1 MHYEVF
7 RMTFGKLSAAK
18 VNASTQDEVIQS
30 LQTQKNDLEGVIASY
45 KEKITDLEVHHAK
58 VVADMTEAASVVQ
71 EDHVKTHAK
80 LQSHIEEI
88 EAQQVAQGGV
98 IKESEAR
105 SAKLKET
112 IDGLQVHLT
121 TLLVEKEENANK
133 VSELEVE
140 ILELKE
146 NQEGHEDVRD
156 ALQTQVD
163 ELLRKL
169 ADADAT
175 VGVAAEAAAKKD
187 AEYSDK
193 LKELSVE
200 HEQELEASAAR
211 VAEITTSL
219 DDLRTE
225 YDEVVASLQKA
236 KKDAVTEAEQHNLK
250 TVEAEKAH
258 ADALAGLSTQLEEV
272 SRDLNVSRRVTL
284 LCLVTHLHPRS
295 KNISITRS

>member
-225 YDEVVASLQKA
+225 YDEIVASLQKA